1 MSGGI
6 VGLGEL
12 AEAEVGDDDVAFL
25 VEENV
30 LRLHIPVEDIVLVEM
45 ADAHNHLRDVEPCAV
60 LAETVTLLQV
70 VEERSPREKLHSEIQ
85 LPLGLE
91 RELQAAEKRMTD
103 FLQNL
108 PLATR
113 VFHLLLRQHATL
125 H

>member
-6 VGLGEL
+6 VGLGEF
-12 AEAEVGDDDVAFL
+12 AEAEVGDDDVTFL

-45 ADAHNHLRDVEPCAV
+45 SDAHNHLRDVEPRAV
-60 LAETVTLLQV
+60 LAETVALLQV
-70 VEERSPREKLHSEIQ
+70 VEERSPREKLHPEIQ